1 MEKYSLEPTEE
12 NIISSIKND
21 ATGRNQALYLFL
33 KMLSEQD
40 GPWSVAI
47 DAQWGYGKTFFV
59 KQVQYLIDG
68 INQGDKDKIE
78 DLVADNLGTDI
89 KLDTNK
95 IQYNTVYFDA
105 WEHDNDDDPILSLTN
120 EIAQTKWVMTDEL
133 FKLAFEVC
141 RVGLKLATNIDIKKI
156 SESFNDWK
164 NFEDWKN
171 FQKNKKDR
179 QDGFTEAL
187 NKLITKSGKKLI
199 FFIDELDRCKPTYAI
214 KLLERVKHYFGNENI
229 TFVVSMNIN
238 ELQKTVRRYYGEEY
252 NGEHYLYRFFD
263 IFLELPAPN
272 LKNYYKMLSEKEDFS
287 VGGILYWSYCNYL
300 VSQFNFSLRDLNQ
313 FLLLSNSATFH
324 FRRLSK
330 IFYDCTKSDGFTNTV
345 YMYLLPYMIALR
357 MSSIEAY
364 NSFVNGD
371 SMGRLAECLSGSQS
385 FKKSMEVENDDA
397 KEIVTNL
404 YKGIFEKRDGRDE
417 PFIKISDK
425 LTLEDPK
432 VCYEKLVST
441 CSMISS
447 YVKYD

>member
-59 KQVQYLIDG
+59 KQVQYLIDR
-68 INQGDKDKIE
+68 INQGEKIE
-78 DLVADNLGTDI
+78 DLAADNLGTDI

-95 IQYNTVYFDA
+95 LQYNTVYFDA

-120 EIAQTKWVMTDEL
+120 EIAQTKWVMTNEL

-156 SESFNDWK
+156 SESFNNWK

-171 FQKNKKDR
+171 FQKSKKDR

-187 NKLITKSGKKLI
+187 NKLITKSGKKII

-252 NGEHYLYRFFD
+252 DGEHYLYRFFD

-272 LKNYYKMLSEKEDFS
+272 LKNYYKMLSEKKDFS
-287 VGGILYWSYCNYL
+287 IDSPYYGNYCNYL
-300 VSQFNFSLRDLNQ
+300 VSRFDFSLRDLNQ
-313 FLLLSNSATFH
+313 FLLLSNSATFR
-324 FRRLSK
+324 FRRYSEILK
-330 IFYDCTKSDGFTNTV
+330 DCTNTV
-345 YMYLLPYMIALR
+345 CMFLLPYMIALR
-357 MSSIEAY
+357 MSSIEVY

-371 SMGRLAECLSGSQS
+371 NMGRMAEYLSGSQS
-385 FKKSMEVENDDA
+385 FKKCMEIEDDVA
-397 KEIVTNL
+397 REIATNL

-425 LTLEDPK
+425 FTLEDPK
-432 VCYEKLVST
+432 ACYEKLVSA

>member
-12 NIISSIKND
+12 NIVSSIKND

-59 KQVQYLIDG
+59 KQVQYLIDS
-68 INQGDKDKIE
+68 INQVDKIE
-78 DLVADNLGTDI
+78 DLAVGNLGTDI

-120 EIAQTKWVMTDEL
+120 EIAQTKWVMTNEL

-171 FQKNKKDR
+171 FQKSKKDR

-187 NKLITKSGKKLI
+187 NKLITKSGKKII

-229 TFVVSMNIN
+229 TFVVSMNIK
-238 ELQKTVRRYYGEEY
+238 ELQKTVRKYYGEEY
-252 NGEHYLYRFFD
+252 DGEHYLYRFFD

-272 LKNYYKMLSEKEDFS
+272 LKNYYKMLFENKDFS
-287 VGGILYWSYCNYL
+287 IDRTFYGSYCNYL

-313 FLLLSNSATFH
+313 FLLLSNSATFS
-324 FRRLSK
+324 FRRKLS
-330 IFYDCTKSDGFTNTV
+330 DLCTQSEKFTNAV
-345 YMYLLPYMIALR
+345 YIFLLPYMIALR
-357 MSSIEAY
+357 ISSIEAY

-371 SMGRLAECLSGSQS
+371 SMGRLAEYLSGSQI
-385 FKKSMEVENDDA
+385 FKKYMVIKDDVA
-397 KEIVTNL
+397 REIVTNL

-425 LTLEDPK
+425 FTLEDPK
-432 VCYEKLVST
+432 VCYEKLVSA

>member
-141 RVGLKLATNIDIKKI
+141 RVGLKLATNIDIKKYPKALMI
-156 SESFNDWK
+156 GKILKIGKTF
-164 NFEDWKN
+164 
-171 FQKNKKDR
+171 KKIR
-179 QDGFTEAL
+179 
-187 NKLITKSGKKLI
+187 K
-199 FFIDELDRCKPTYAI
+199 IDKMA
-214 KLLERVKHYFGNENI
+214 
-229 TFVVSMNIN
+229 
-238 ELQKTVRRYYGEEY
+238 LQKR
-252 NGEHYLYRFFD
+252 
-263 IFLELPAPN
+263 
-272 LKNYYKMLSEKEDFS
+272 
-287 VGGILYWSYCNYL
+287 
-300 VSQFNFSLRDLNQ
+300 
-313 FLLLSNSATFH
+313 
-324 FRRLSK
+324 
-330 IFYDCTKSDGFTNTV
+330 
-345 YMYLLPYMIALR
+345 
-357 MSSIEAY
+357 
-364 NSFVNGD
+364 
-371 SMGRLAECLSGSQS
+371 
-385 FKKSMEVENDDA
+385 
-397 KEIVTNL
+397 
-404 YKGIFEKRDGRDE
+404 
-417 PFIKISDK
+417 
-425 LTLEDPK
+425 
-432 VCYEKLVST
+432 
-441 CSMISS
+441 
-447 YVKYD
+447 